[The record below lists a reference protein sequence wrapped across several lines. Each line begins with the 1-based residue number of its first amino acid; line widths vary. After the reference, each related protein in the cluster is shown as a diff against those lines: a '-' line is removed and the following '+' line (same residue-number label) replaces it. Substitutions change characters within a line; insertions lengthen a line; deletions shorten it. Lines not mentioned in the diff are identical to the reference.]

1 MLLDARGHLKLTDLG
16 LCKKV
21 GDVTPHEEPDAI
33 LEMLRRQTIS
43 GNGNEPPI
51 VDSEEGADGGVQHAS
66 DGFMTIDDS
75 SGSPTKRDEKT
86 RREVRVSYIV
96 GWLEPVRLCAYLFLS
111 FFRWHTLQ

>member
-43 GNGNEPPI
+43 GNGPEPSSG
-51 VDSEEGADGGVQHAS
+51 DSQEIGDGGTQPAS
-66 DGFMTIDDS
+66 EGYMTIEDAT
-75 SGSPTKRDEKT
+75 GIPTKRDEKT
-86 RREVRVSYIV
+86 RREVRI
-96 GWLEPVRLCAYLFLS
+96 
-111 FFRWHTLQ
+111 